1 MKSAYVYLQLYKLF
15 DTVTPIDNVD
25 CGQLCAS
32 ACCQGDDSGMFLF
45 PGEEAVYELLE
56 PDWLRIEKSD
66 FSYKYNGKKYFTPIA
81 MCSGECNRFERP
93 LACRIFP
100 LTPYINSDG
109 KLEVIIDPRAKGI
122 CRLAQGF
129 EKSDFSPV
137 FVKNVERTF
146 KLLCSNKRVR
156 AFMEEYSR
164 YLEEFFRFF
173 N

>member
-15 DTVTPIDNVD
+15 DTVTPIEVD
-25 CGQLCAS
+25 CGQLCGS

-56 PDWLRIEKSD
+56 PEWIEIEQSD
-66 FSYKYNGKKYFTPIA
+66 FTYNYNGKEYAVPIA
-81 MCSGECNRFERP
+81 MCGGECDRFERP

-100 LTPYINSDG
+100 LTPYINNSG
-109 KLEVIIDPRAKGI
+109 KREIIIDPRAKGV

-129 EKSDFSPV
+129 KEEDFSPA

-146 KLLCSNKRVR
+146 KLLCKNKRVR
-156 AFMEEYSR
+156 AFLTDYSR